1 MAISIEHHDKQFNV
15 LLSQKEGG
23 EPYLTIKGCR
33 IAQGPNGP
41 FVSWPSNKNEK
52 TGKWWNHVW
61 ATDAFNSAVMA
72 AYDASKPKAKQSSGG
87 ASDDDIPFAQHE
99 RRMIV

>member
-15 LLSQKEGG
+15 LLSQKEGA

-33 IAQGPNGP
+33 IVDGQKGA
-41 FVSWPSNKNEK
+41 FVSWPATKNEK
-52 TGKWWNHVW
+52 TGKYWNHVW
-61 ATDAFNSAVMA
+61 ASEAFNSAVMA
-72 AYDASKPKAKQSSGG
+72 AYDVSKSKAKPASGG
-87 ASDDDIPFAQHE
+87 ASDDDIPFAPHE